1 MEKRNVNLIIGKS
14 GGTAAG
20 NAKTYK
26 ISLPTN
32 WVRRLGLTDTSV
44 EMCFDGEKIT
54 LTPKLS
60 SKMFVEKKTEQG
72 HELFR
77 IDFYDK
83 AVLCTTIYADFT
95 EKSISVENFTS
106 NVIKTA
112 FGNCTSP
119 DWEDFESFLEER
131 CVPRN
136 RSGIREYLEALGLIE
151 YDPWEIVKKTQGRMA
166 EDHQWLKIE
175 KII

>member
-32 WVRRLGLTDTSV
+32 WVRQLGLTDTSV

-54 LTPKLS
+54 LTPKLFP
-60 SKMFVEKKTEQG
+60 KEFVEKRMKQK
-72 HELFR
+72 HILFQV
-77 IDFYDK
+77 DFYDK
-83 AVLCTTIYADFT
+83 NSLCTTIYADFT

-106 NVIKTA
+106 NLIKTA
-112 FGNCTSP
+112 FGNRVYPT
-119 DWEDFESFLEER
+119 WEDFENFLEER
-131 CVPRN
+131 CIPRS
-136 RSGIREYLEALGLIE
+136 RSGVREYLKAIGLIE
-151 YDPWEIVKKTQGRMA
+151 YDPWEIIKKTQGRMA
-166 EDHQWLKIE
+166 EDYQWMKIE
-175 KII
+175 RII